1 MRIFAKNKRAFF
13 DYEIIEKYEAGIKL
27 FGFEVKSIKN
37 GNVSLKGSFVVAKN
51 KEVFLLNTF
60 IAPYQQKNTPKDYD
74 PQKTRKL
81 LLKKKEIEGLI
92 GKTSQ
97 KGLTLVPIKVYNK
110 GVKIKIE
117 IALAKSKKKF
127 QKKEKIKDR
136 DLKREA
142 ERDASARFK

>member
-1 MRIFAKNKRAFF
+1 MKILAKNKRVFF
-13 DYEIIEKYEAGIKL
+13 DYKIIEKYEAGISL

-37 GNVSLKGSFVVAKN
+37 GNISLKGSFVVIKN
-51 KEVFLLNTF
+51 KEVFLLNSF
-60 IAPYQQKNTPKDYD
+60 IPPYQQKNTPKDYN
-74 PQKTRKL
+74 PLRTRKI
-81 LLKKKEIEGLI
+81 LLKKREIQSLI
-92 GKTSQ
+92 GKASQ

-136 DLKREA
+136 DLKRET
-142 ERDASARFK
+142 ERDIGRKIR